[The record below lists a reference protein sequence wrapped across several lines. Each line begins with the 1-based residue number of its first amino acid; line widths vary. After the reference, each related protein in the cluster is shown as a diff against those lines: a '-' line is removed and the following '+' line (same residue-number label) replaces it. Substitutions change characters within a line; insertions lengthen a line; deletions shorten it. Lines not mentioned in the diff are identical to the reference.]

1 MPDTAAARRHG
12 PILLALFFL
21 SGAAALVYQVLWA
34 RELALLFGSTA
45 QAAALT
51 IAVFFAGIASGG
63 WYWGRRAGRLRSPLA
78 GFGLLEVG
86 VAVTAL
92 GHFFLV
98 EAYFAL
104 WPSLYALVGHAPAL
118 ETAAKAL
125 LATTILLPPA
135 FLMGGT
141 LPLMSQHLLRR
152 RDRLARG
159 GALLYAV
166 NTAGAAA
173 GALAAG
179 FLLPPLLGF
188 RDAYLVA
195 VGLDLGVGL
204 AALALA
210 RQAAEPAAA
219 PAAAPRAPAAARP
232 AAAAGSDGL
241 VWLLAFGSGLATLAV
256 EVIWTRLFAQVL
268 QNSVYTY
275 ALVLTAFLLALALG
289 AALANGLCRL
299 RGRRPEAVLAA
310 LLLLSALA
318 TAASPLLFFQ
328 ATDGLAYL
336 GGRLGWGG
344 YLLAVAGLALP
355 VVVLPGTILGA
366 VLPYLLR
373 LLQEGGRPPGEA
385 IGRLIAANTL
395 GAILGALAAGF
406 LILPLFGAWR
416 GLILLA
422 GLYLLLFAGL
432 AARRLQGLR
441 RPAALAGVAAA
452 LLLAALL
459 PQQPQALRLDPAR
472 GERLVELL
480 EGSRASVAV
489 VARGEDRLLRANNY
503 YTLGGSG
510 SRVSERNQGLLPLLL
525 HPEPRSVFF
534 LGMGTGITAGAALT
548 LPIERLVVCEI
559 LAEVVTL
566 ARRHFGPWTLGLFE
580 DPRVV
585 IHAEDGRNC
594 LRRSRERFDV
604 IVSDLFTPWK
614 AGTGSLYTLE
624 HFETARARLR
634 PGGLFVQWLPLY
646 QLSDAEFGL
655 IVRTLQEAFPQV
667 VLWRGDLFPSRSI
680 VALVARAE
688 PAPLDPAVLLHQAR
702 RLPGAAA
709 LSDAEI
715 EAMLLRLYAGNLAE
729 SGLYDDR
736 PLNSD
741 DRPRLEYQAPRTQR
755 AVRGGAARW
764 LVGPSR
770 QALYRELAQAV
781 PPEAD
786 PYLAGLEAGS
796 LDYVRAGL
804 DYSAYVFERWRGNHE
819 RAAPALAAFR
829 ERWPAGAD
837 PALTPARHL
846 LDGAAGGDGQRDGE
860 D

>member
-1 MPDTAAARRHG
+1 MPETAAARRHG

-63 WYWGRRAGRLRSPLA
+63 WYWGRRAARLRSPLA
-78 GFGLLEVG
+78 GFGLLEIG

-104 WPSLYALVGHAPAL
+104 WPGLYALVGHAPVL

-125 LATTILLPPA
+125 LATSILLPPA

-141 LPLMSQHLLRR
+141 LPLMAQHLLRR

-210 RQAAEPAAA
+210 RGTREAVPLLQTPPA
-219 PAAAPRAPAAARP
+219 RE
-232 AAAAGSDGL
+232 AAGAGGL
-241 VWLLAFGSGLATLAV
+241 VWLLAFGSGVATLGV

-289 AALANGLCRL
+289 AGLANLLCRL
-299 RGRRPEAVLAA
+299 RGPRPESVLAS
-310 LLLLSALA
+310 LLLLSVLA

-355 VVVLPGTILGA
+355 VVVLPGTVLGA

-373 LLQEGGRPPGEA
+373 LLQEGGRPAGEA

-416 GLILLA
+416 GLVLLA
-422 GLYLLLFAGL
+422 GLYLLLFAAL
-432 AARRLQGLR
+432 ALSRLRDLR
-441 RPAALAGVAAA
+441 RPAALAGAAAA

-503 YTLGGSG
+503 YTLGGTG

-534 LGMGTGITAGAALT
+534 LGMGTGITAGAALA

-580 DPRVV
+580 DPRAV

-604 IVSDLFTPWK
+604 IVADLFTPWK

-624 HFETARARLR
+624 HFETVRARLR

-655 IVRTLQEAFPQV
+655 IARTLQEAFPQV
-667 VLWRGDLFPSRSI
+667 LLWRGDLFPSRSI
-680 VALVARAE
+680 VALVATAE
-688 PAPLDPAVLLHQAR
+688 PAPLDPAVPLRQAR

-709 LSDAEI
+709 LEDAAI
-715 EAMLLRLYAGNLAE
+715 EAMLLRLYAGNLSE
-729 SGLYDDR
+729 SGLYDAR

-755 AVRGGAARW
+755 AVRGGQARW

-770 QALYRELAQAV
+770 QALYEGLAAAV

-786 PYLAGLEAGS
+786 PYLARLDARA
-796 LDYVRAGL
+796 LDYVRSGL
-804 DYSAYVFERWRGNHE
+804 DYSTYVFERGRGNRE
-819 RAAPALAAFR
+819 AAAAALAAFR
-829 ERWPAGAD
+829 ARWPAGAD
-837 PALTPARHL
+837 PALTPARQL